1 MIKKLFITVLILPI
15 RIYRYFISPLLPA
28 SCRYYPS
35 CSSYAME
42 ALSIHGPAKGSWL
55 TLRRL
60 ARCHPFGGEGYD
72 PVPHK
77 HENCHNGATDLSG
90 RARIE

>member
-1 MIKKLFITVLILPI
+1 MIKSTVIFLLSLPI

-28 SCRYYPS
+28 SCRYYPT

-42 ALSIHGPAKGSWL
+42 ALAVHGPLKGSWL

-60 ARCHPFGGEGYD
+60 ARCHPFGGQGYD
-72 PVPHK
+72 PVPDTHRD
-77 HENCHNGATDLSG
+77 CHHGAPDLTS
-90 RARIE
+90 RARIK